1 MGRGGPRHGFAGAP
15 VVVRD
20 REERGVF
27 LKLTEKDGLWKKIR
41 NHVGTTVEH
50 PVSPA
55 TRNIRSRL
63 SDDGVKKAVSVCP
76 YCAVGCSTLVY
87 HRDGRIIDIEGNPD
101 SPVNAGTLCPKG
113 SATFGLHNSPYRW
126 TKVRYRRPYSGE
138 WEDLSLDEALDMI
151 AARMKKDRDEN
162 WEEDDEGGKKLRR
175 SQAVSSI
182 GGATIDNE
190 ENYLITKLFHSM
202 GFTRIT
208 NQARI

>member
-1 MGRGGPRHGFAGAP
+1 MRGKNGEGPNHGSLSGI
-15 VVVRD
+15 

-55 TRNIRSRL
+55 TRNIRSRI
-63 SDDGVKKAVSVCP
+63 SDEGVKKAVSVCP

-138 WEDLSLDEALDMI
+138 WEDLSLEEALDMI
-151 AARMKKDRDEN
+151 AARMKEARDEN